1 MQKQLTLWGAEGT
14 AASDRE
20 EVTDAKD
27 GRQGA
32 GLGRPVPT
40 D

>member
-27 GRQGA
+27 GGQGA